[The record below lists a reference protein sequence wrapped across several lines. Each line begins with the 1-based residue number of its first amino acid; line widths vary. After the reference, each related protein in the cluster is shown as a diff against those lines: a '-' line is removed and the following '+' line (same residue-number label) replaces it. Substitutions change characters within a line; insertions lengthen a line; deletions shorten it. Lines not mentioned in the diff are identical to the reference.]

1 VTGGYVGED
10 EAGERL
16 MAVVK
21 DEKCKKSGVYWSWNG
36 NAKQVTLLST
46 LYTIYMCTAQSHRV
60 FTISR
65 FKNIVQYAALC
76 AFGCC
81 YLV

>member
-1 VTGGYVGED
+1 LICVYCHVLTINTNYNNRYVTGGYVGED

-36 NAKQVTLLST
+36 NAKQVTT
-46 LYTIYMCTAQSHRV
+46 
-60 FTISR
+60 
-65 FKNIVQYAALC
+65 VQYTPHTI
-76 AFGCC
+76 
-81 YLV
+81 V

>member
-1 VTGGYVGED
+1 MYFLNLYKHYINRYVTGGYVGED

-36 NAKQVTLLST
+36 NAKQVYYVI
-46 LYTIYMCTAQSHRV
+46 LYILYYATYMHYCLYKKCDVVLH
-60 FTISR
+60 
-65 FKNIVQYAALC
+65 
-76 AFGCC
+76 
-81 YLV
+81 